1 MEQKIVEIIQK
12 VTDNPNLTID
22 NNIDLIE
29 EDVIDSLAFIE
40 LITELEDTF
49 NIEIQPSQIPSQT
62 WRNIESIIQMVKEK
76 MEGVM

>member
-29 EDVIDSLAFIE
+29 KDIIDSLAFIK

-49 NIEIQPSQIPSQT
+49 NIEIHPSQVPSQT
-62 WRNIESIIQMVKEK
+62 WRSIESIIKMVKEK
-76 MEGVM
+76 VEG

>member
-29 EDVIDSLAFIE
+29 EDVIDSFAFIE

-76 MEGVM
+76 MEG